1 MAAERTERLG
11 IPADAERLTTADVID
26 RLSRF
31 EGPPQEFLANLLA
44 VQCQIGAAEAGAILR
59 PGAAGAPELL
69 AAFPGV
75 PPGAT
80 PPVWLARAAELF
92 AETAAAGA
100 TTIKPIHSPDEL
112 YGQVTRRNIVLIPLR
127 GGQGVRGVAVFV
139 VVSRDAA
146 VLAAARERLEL
157 TISLLSLYEMRLA
170 LTRRQTDLR
179 RLRSAMEALASVNE
193 QDRFAGLA
201 MSLCNDLATRW
212 QCDRVSLGFLKGRY
226 VKLRAMSHTE
236 KFSRKMKLVQNI
248 EAAMEECLDQDVEVM
263 FPASPDATFIS
274 RAAADLSRQ
283 HGPSSVLCLPLRHGG
298 HPSAV
303 VVLERPIDRPFTLE
317 DAEGLRLTGDLAT
330 ARIVNLEEQG
340 RWIGARLVAS
350 LRRTAAA
357 VVGPKHTWIKLV
369 VLAIVG
375 FAIFA
380 IFVEG
385 PYRVEAPFVFEPI
398 QQQVIPSPFEGYLA
412 DAFVE
417 PGSQVEGGKT
427 VLATLD
433 TIEMRLRLGSAKAER
448 LAYLKQASAAAA
460 EDKTAEQQ
468 IALAQ
473 ADRIAAQIGLLEH
486 QIGQATIVS
495 PITGIVVAGDLKR
508 QIGAPFK
515 TGDVLFHVAPLEALR
530 GELAVAEGKISDVE
544 LGQEGELAPTGFPER
559 RIRFVVERINPMSEV
574 LERQNVF
581 KVRVRLVDTHS
592 QILPGMEGLAKIDI
606 GPRAYGWIW
615 TRDLVNWVRMKLWI

>member
-1 MAAERTERLG
+1 MAAERSERLG
-11 IPADAERLTTADVID
+11 VTEAERLTTAEVID

-31 EGPPQEFLANLLA
+31 EGPPQEFLASLLA

-69 AAFPGV
+69 AMYPAV

-80 PPVWLARAAELF
+80 APVWLARAAEVF

-100 TTIKPIHSPDEL
+100 TAVKPIHSPEEL
-112 YGQVTRRNIVLIPLR
+112 YGQATRRNIVLIPLR
-127 GGQGVRGVAVFV
+127 GGEGVRGVAVFL

-146 VLAAARERLEL
+146 FLAASRERLEL

-170 LTRRQTDLR
+170 LARRQADLR
-179 RLRSAMEALASVNE
+179 RLRSAMEALAAVND

-201 MSLCNDLATRW
+201 MALCNDLAARW
-212 QCDRVSLGFLKGRY
+212 QCDRVSIGFLKGRY

-248 EAAMEECLDQDVEVM
+248 EAAMEECLDQDVEVTY
-263 FPASPDATFIS
+263 PASPDATFIS
-274 RAAADLSRQ
+274 RAAADLSRLQ
-283 HGPSSVLCLPLRHGG
+283 GPSSVLCLPLRHAGRAAAILLFER
-298 HPSAV
+298 SA
-303 VVLERPIDRPFTLE
+303 DRPFTLE
-317 DAEGLRLTGDLAT
+317 DVEGLRLTGDLAT
-330 ARIVNLEEQG
+330 ARVVNLEEQG
-340 RWIGARLVAS
+340 RWIGARAASS
-350 LRRTAAA
+350 LRRTAALA
-357 VVGPKHTWIKLV
+357 VGPKHTWIKLV
-369 VLAIVG
+369 VLVIVG

-380 IFVEG
+380 IFVKG

-398 QQQVIPSPFEGYLA
+398 QQQVIPAPFDGYLA
-412 DAFVE
+412 EVFVE
-417 PGSQVEGGKT
+417 PGMPVEGGKT

-433 TIEMRLRLGSAKAER
+433 TIDMRLRLGSAKAER
-448 LAYLKQASAAAA
+448 LSYLKQASAAAA

-473 ADRIAAQIGLLEH
+473 ADRIAAQIDLLEH
-486 QIGQATIVS
+486 EIRQATIVS

-530 GELAVAEGKISDVE
+530 GELAVPEDAIPDVE
-544 LGQEGELAPTGFPER
+544 LGQEGELAPTGFPDR
-559 RIRFVVERINPMSEV
+559 RIHFVVERINPMSEV
-574 LERQNVF
+574 VERQNVF
-581 KVRVRLVDTHS
+581 KVRVRLVESDL
-592 QILPGMEGLAKIDI
+592 QILPGMEGLAKVDI
-606 GPRAYGWIW
+606 GQHAYGWIW
-615 TRDLVNWVRMKLWI
+615 TRKLVNWVRMKLWI

>member
-1 MAAERTERLG
+1 MAAERTERFST
-11 IPADAERLTTADVID
+11 PTEAERLTTVEVID

-31 EGPPQEFLANLLA
+31 DGPPQEFLANLLA

-59 PGAAGAPELL
+59 PGASGAPELL
-69 AAFPGV
+69 AAYPGIA
-75 PPGAT
+75 PGAT

-92 AETAAAGA
+92 AETATVGA
-100 TTIKPIHSPDEL
+100 TSVKPIHSPEEL
-112 YGQVTRRNIVLIPLR
+112 YGQAASRNIVLIPLR
-127 GGQGVRGVAVFV
+127 GGEGVRGMAVFL

-157 TISLLSLYEMRLA
+157 TVSLLSLYEMRLA
-170 LTRRQTDLR
+170 LARRQADLR
-179 RLRSAMEALASVNE
+179 RLRSAMEALAAINE

-201 MSLCNDLATRW
+201 MALCNDLAARW

-236 KFSRKMKLVQNI
+236 KFSRKMKLVQSI
-248 EAAMEECLDQDVEVM
+248 EGAMEECLDQDVEVM
-263 FPASPDATFIS
+263 FPASPEATFIS

-283 HGPSSVLCLPLRHGG
+283 EGPSSVLCLPLRHAGRAT
-298 HPSAV
+298 AV
-303 VVLERPIDRPFTLE
+303 VVLERPADRPFTLE
-317 DAEGLRLTGDLAT
+317 EVEGLRLTGELAT
-330 ARIVNLEEQG
+330 ARVVNLEEQG
-340 RWIGARLVAS
+340 RWIGARLAAS
-350 LRRTAAA
+350 LRRTAAV

-369 VLAIVG
+369 VLAVVG
-375 FAIFA
+375 FAAFA
-380 IFVEG
+380 IFVKG
-385 PYRVEAPFVFEPI
+385 PYRVESPFVFEPI
-398 QQQVIPSPFEGYLA
+398 QQQVIPSPFDGFLA
-412 DAFVE
+412 EVFVE
-417 PGSQVEGGKT
+417 PGKPVEGGKT
-427 VLATLD
+427 TLATLD
-433 TIEMRLRLGSAKAER
+433 TVELRLRLGSAKAER

-486 QIGQATIVS
+486 EIGQAAIVS
-495 PITGIVVAGDLKR
+495 PISGIVVAGDLKR

-530 GELAVAEGKISDVE
+530 GELAVPEGSISEVE

-559 RIRFVVERINPMSEV
+559 RIRFVVERINPMSELV
-574 LERQNVF
+574 ERQNVF
-581 KVRVRLVDTHS
+581 KVRVRLVDTHE
-592 QILPGMEGLAKIDI
+592 QILPGMEGLAKVDI

-615 TRDLVNWVRMKLWI
+615 TRELVNWVRMKLWI

>member
-1 MAAERTERLG
+1 MAAERTERFG
-11 IPADAERLTTADVID
+11 VPTEAENLTTADVID

-100 TTIKPIHSPDEL
+100 TAIKPIHSPDEL

-486 QIGQATIVS
+486 EIGQATIIS
-495 PITGIVVAGDLKR
+495 PITGIVVTGDLKR
-508 QIGAPFK
+508 QIEIGRASC
-515 TGDVLFHVAPLEALR
+515 R
-530 GELAVAEGKISDVE
+530 
-544 LGQEGELAPTGFPER
+544 ER
-559 RIRFVVERINPMSEV
+559 VYSYV
-574 LERQNVF
+574 
-581 KVRVRLVDTHS
+581 
-592 QILPGMEGLAKIDI
+592 
-606 GPRAYGWIW
+606 
-615 TRDLVNWVRMKLWI
+615 

>member
-1 MAAERTERLG
+1 MTADYTDRSGSLAA
-11 IPADAERLTTADVID
+11 AERLTMADVID

-31 EGPPQEFLANLLA
+31 EGPPQAFLANLLA
-44 VQCQIGAAEAGAILR
+44 VQCQIGAAEGGAILR
-59 PGAAGAPELL
+59 PGPGGAPELL
-69 AAFPGV
+69 AAFPGL

-80 PPVWLARAAELF
+80 APVWLARAAELF
-92 AETAAAGA
+92 AEIAGGGA
-100 TTIKPIHSPDEL
+100 TAIRPIHAADDL
-112 YGQVTRRNIVLIPLR
+112 YGQGARLHLILIPLR
-127 GGQGVRGVAVFV
+127 GGEGVRGLAVFLV
-139 VVSRDAA
+139 QTRDAA
-146 VLAAARERLEL
+146 VLSAARERLEL

-170 LTRRQTDLR
+170 LARRQADLR
-179 RLRSAMEALASVNE
+179 RLRAAMEALAVINE
-193 QDRFAGLA
+193 QDRFAGVAMALA
-201 MSLCNDLATRW
+201 NDLASRW

-226 VKLRAMSHTE
+226 VKVRAMSHTE
-236 KFSRKMKLVQNI
+236 KFSRKMKVVQGI
-248 EAAMEECLDQDVEVM
+248 EAAMEECIDQDVEIL
-263 FPASPDATFIS
+263 FPSSPEATFIS

-283 HGPSSVLCLPLRHGG
+283 HGPASVLSLPLRHAGR
-298 HPSAV
+298 PSAV

-340 RWIGARLVAS
+340 RWIGARLAAS

-398 QQQVIPSPFEGYLA
+398 QQQVIPSPFDSYLA

-427 VLATLD
+427 VLAALD

-473 ADRIAAQIGLLEH
+473 ADRIAAQISLLEH
-486 QIGQATIVS
+486 QISQATIVS

-508 QIGAPFK
+508 QIGAPLK

>member
-1 MAAERTERLG
+1 MTADYTDRSGSLAA
-11 IPADAERLTTADVID
+11 AERLTMADVID

-31 EGPPQEFLANLLA
+31 EGPPQAFLANLLA
-44 VQCQIGAAEAGAILR
+44 VQCQIGAAEGGAILR
-59 PGAAGAPELL
+59 PGPGGAPELL
-69 AAFPGV
+69 AVFPGL

-80 PPVWLARAAELF
+80 APVWLARAAELF
-92 AETAAAGA
+92 AEVAGGGA
-100 TTIKPIHSPDEL
+100 TAIRPIHAADDL
-112 YGQVTRRNIVLIPLR
+112 YGQGARLHLILIPLR
-127 GGQGVRGVAVFV
+127 GGEGVRGLAVFLV
-139 VVSRDAA
+139 QTRDAT
-146 VLAAARERLEL
+146 VLSAARERLEL

-170 LTRRQTDLR
+170 LARRQADLR
-179 RLRSAMEALASVNE
+179 RLRAAMEALAVINE
-193 QDRFAGLA
+193 QDRFAGVAMALA
-201 MSLCNDLATRW
+201 NDLASRW

-226 VKLRAMSHTE
+226 VKVRAMSHTE
-236 KFSRKMKLVQNI
+236 KFSRKMKVVQGI
-248 EAAMEECLDQDVEVM
+248 EAAMEECIDQDVEIL
-263 FPASPDATFIS
+263 FPSSPEATFVS

-283 HGPSSVLCLPLRHGG
+283 HGPASVLSLPLRHAGR
-298 HPSAV
+298 PSAV

-340 RWIGARLVAS
+340 RWIGARLAAS

-398 QQQVIPSPFEGYLA
+398 QQQVIPSPFDSYLA

-427 VLATLD
+427 VLAALD

-473 ADRIAAQIGLLEH
+473 ADRIAAQISLLEH
-486 QIGQATIVS
+486 QISQATIVS

-508 QIGAPFK
+508 QIGAPLK